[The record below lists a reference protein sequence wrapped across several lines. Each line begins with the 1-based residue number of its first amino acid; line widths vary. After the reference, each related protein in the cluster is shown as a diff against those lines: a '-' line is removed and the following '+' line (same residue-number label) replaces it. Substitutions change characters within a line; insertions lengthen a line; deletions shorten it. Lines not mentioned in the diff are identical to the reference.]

1 MDMAISIDFSG
12 KVALITGA
20 ARGIGLAT
28 AQAFAEAGASLVL
41 ADLSE
46 EVEEAA
52 AALRK
57 MGAEAVSC
65 TVDVSD
71 ASSCQSMARM
81 ALDKYGRLDFAF
93 NNAGIGSQEV
103 PVGDIEESAWRRML
117 DINLTG
123 VFLGVKYQVP
133 AMLKTGGGVIVN
145 NSSILGTRAL
155 PRSSIEYTAAKHG
168 VIGLTRQL
176 AVNHA
181 HEGIRCFA
189 VCPGL
194 VDTPLVAVD
203 PEAGLAKGGVDDG
216 MRKWF
221 MERIPT
227 ARFATPEDIAGAV
240 VMMCSDRASYVN
252 GTHLLIDGG
261 LVQG

>member
-1 MDMAISIDFSG
+1 MSITIDFSG
-12 KVALITGA
+12 RVALITGA

-28 AQAFAEAGASLVL
+28 ARAFAEAGASVVL

-46 EVEEAA
+46 DVEQAA
-52 AALRK
+52 VQVRELGGDAI
-57 MGAEAVSC
+57 SC
-65 TVDVSD
+65 MVDVSD
-71 ASSCQSMARM
+71 AASCEAMVKTAVE
-81 ALDKYGRLDFAF
+81 KFGRLDIAF

-103 PVGDIEESAWRRML
+103 PVGDIEESAWRRMI

-133 AMLKTGGGVIVN
+133 AMLVNGGGVIVN
-145 NSSILGTRAL
+145 NSSVLGTRAL
-155 PRSSIEYTAAKHG
+155 PRTSIEYTAAKHG

-176 AVNHA
+176 AVNHGP
-181 HEGIRCFA
+181 EGIRCLA

-203 PEAGLAKGGVDDG
+203 PEAGLAKGGLDDS
-216 MRKWF
+216 MREWF
-221 MERIPT
+221 MERTP
-227 ARFATPEDIAGAV
+227 ARRFAAPEDVAGAV
-240 VMMCSDRASYVN
+240 IMMCSDRASYVN

>member
-1 MDMAISIDFSG
+1 MAISIDFSG
-12 KVALITGA
+12 KVALVTGA

-28 AQAFAEAGASLVL
+28 AQAFAQAGASVVL

-52 AALRK
+52 ANLRK
-57 MGAEAVSC
+57 LGTNAVSC

-71 ASSCQSMARM
+71 AASCQAMAKI
-81 ALDKYGRLDFAF
+81 ALDEYGRLDFAF
-93 NNAGIGSQEV
+93 NNAGIGSHEV
-103 PVGDIEESAWRRML
+103 AVGDIEESAWRRML

-133 AMLKTGGGVIVN
+133 AMLESGGGVIVN
-145 NSSILGTRAL
+145 NSSVLGTRAL
-155 PRSSIEYTAAKHG
+155 PRTSIEYTAAKHG

-176 AVNHA
+176 AVNHG
-181 HEGIRCFA
+181 HEGIRCLA

-194 VDTPLVAVD
+194 VDTALVAVD
-203 PEAGLAKGGVDDG
+203 PDAGLSKGGIDDG
-216 MRKWF
+216 MRNWF
-221 MERIPT
+221 MERIP
-227 ARFATPEDIAGAV
+227 AKRLAAPEDIAGAV
-240 VMMCSDRASYVN
+240 VMMCADRASYVN

>member
-1 MDMAISIDFSG
+1 MSISIDFSG
-12 KVALITGA
+12 KVALVTGA
-20 ARGIGLAT
+20 ARGIGQTT
-28 AQAFAEAGASLVL
+28 AQAFAEAGASVVL

-46 EVEEAA
+46 EVESVAA
-52 AALRK
+52 TLREG
-57 MGAEAVSC
+57 GADAISC

-71 ASSCQSMARM
+71 AASCEAMVNA
-81 ALDKYGRLDFAF
+81 ALNEYGRLDFAF

-103 PVGDIEESAWRRML
+103 PVGDIEESTWRRML
-117 DINLTG
+117 DVNLTG

-133 AMLKTGGGVIVN
+133 AMLQNAGGVIVN

-176 AVNHA
+176 AVNHG
-181 HEGIRCFA
+181 HEGIRCLA

-203 PEAGLAKGGVDDG
+203 PEAGLAKGGIDDD
-216 MRKWF
+216 MRNWF
-221 MERIPT
+221 MDRIP
-227 ARFATPEDIAGAV
+227 AKRFASPEDIAGTV
-240 VMMCSDRASYVN
+240 VMMCADRASYVN
-252 GTHLLIDGG
+252 GTHLIIDGG